1 MSSKPRSG
9 PGAPVELVDGM
20 SNLVKPAVLFSE
32 EEIQRRILDIGR
44 RITADYDGG
53 DLALV
58 GILKGTIVFMAD
70 LIRAIDR
77 PLTCDFL
84 KVGRAKDRRIDIAF
98 SPETDFSAREVL
110 LLQDVVDTGVTMSFI
125 VGHIQEDWQPRSL
138 KVAALID
145 REDQRKVDC
154 AVDYACFKIVEDGF
168 VVGYGLDSEEHYR
181 GVPYLGTLDRKKTE

>member
-1 MSSKPRSG
+1 MT
-9 PGAPVELVDGM
+9 DM
-20 SNLVKPAVLFSE
+20 VKPAVLFSE
-32 EEIQRRILDIGR
+32 EEIRRRILDMGR
-44 RITADYDGG
+44 RITADYNGS
-53 DLALV
+53 DLAMV

-70 LIRAIDR
+70 LIRAIEQ

-84 KVGRAKDRRIDIAF
+84 KVGRTKDRRIDIAF
-98 SPETDFSAREVL
+98 SPETDFRAREVL

-154 AVDYACFKIVEDGF
+154 AVDYACFKVVEDGF
-168 VVGYGLDSEEHYR
+168 VVGYGLDSEEQYR
-181 GVPYLGTLDRKKTE
+181 GLPYLGRLDRKKAE